1 MLSFYHFEKLL
12 KRMMYNLCMDIR
24 NYIANYKPYN
34 EQEANDQ
41 KQMLKWIDTGL
52 DLFTRKKVMNGLM
65 NFVKLLL
72 AMSTMPIILSKKT
85 SKASH

>member
-1 MLSFYHFEKLL
+1 MLSFYHFEKLF

-24 NYIANYKPYN
+24 NYIADYKPYN

-52 DLFTRKKVMNGLM
+52 DLFTRENGM
-65 NFVKLLL
+65 AHFYFEC
-72 AMSTMPIILSKKT
+72 MGM
-85 SKASH
+85 